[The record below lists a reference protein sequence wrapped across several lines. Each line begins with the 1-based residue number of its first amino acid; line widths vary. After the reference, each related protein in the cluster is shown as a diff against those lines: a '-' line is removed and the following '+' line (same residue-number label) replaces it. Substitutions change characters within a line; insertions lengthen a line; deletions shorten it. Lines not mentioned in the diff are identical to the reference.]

1 MTASVLLTKPSAP
14 ESDQPALRRFS
25 LDEYHEMIEAG
36 VFVRGPR
43 CELIRGVILEKP
55 VPGPSHSRATQRLLR
70 KLVPFFPEAEWVVGI
85 QDAITLADSEPEP
98 DFFAARGPDA
108 RYAERHPG
116 PKDLLLVVEVS
127 DSSLGY
133 DRGTKQELYAEAKV
147 PQYWIV
153 NVSEKRVEVYTD
165 PKGGKAPAYR
175 TRTDYTGTD
184 SVPVVVAGRALGSI
198 AVKDLLPA
206 GANA

>member
-1 MTASVLLTKPSAP
+1 
-14 ESDQPALRRFS
+14 
-25 LDEYHEMIEAG
+25 MIEAG

-70 KLVPFFPEAEWVVGI
+70 KLVPLFPEGEWVVGI

-98 DFFAARGPDA
+98 DLFAARGPDA

-175 TRTDYTGTD
+175 TRTDYAAGD
-184 SVPVVVAGRALGSI
+184 SVPVVVAGKTLGSI
-198 AVKDLLPA
+198 AVKDLLPEEA
-206 GANA
+206 SA